1 MNLNYKQ
8 MALMLMQKPYQ
19 LPLGMANGLRHHP
32 EFGVPTNPMPQSE
45 MDAGFHENPYHEPG
59 VAMQLAGDVVPFRN
73 RPQRGEVPG
82 IPATGPMA
90 GRYGSRWRDPGQVR
104 EYEGSVGL
112 RPGSLSPVQSQP
124 RPVVE
129 PMPGRATPSNRA
141 QQTLQSE
148 TAGAARG
155 GDPVAVRQNEIMG
168 KLFDANGRIRPN
180 INNEQQLRNEWDAL
194 ATGKHPLQT
203 RQADRDMLT
212 NLTMGQGGYSKG
224 AIRNFNSAY
233 ETLSAK
239 DKAILMQKLFGDLA
253 E

>member
-1 MNLNYKQ
+1 MNLNYQ
-8 MALMLMQKPYQ
+8 DMAALLSQ
-19 LPLGMANGLRHHP
+19 LR
-32 EFGVPTNPMPQSE
+32 
-45 MDAGFHENPYHEPG
+45 
-59 VAMQLAGDVVPFRN
+59 LAGDVIPYRN

-104 EYEGSVGL
+104 EYEAQSGL
-112 RPGSLSPVQSQP
+112 RPGSLQPVAPQQTGQVLNHWKFPQPSPRLQEAIGNARMQP
-124 RPVVE
+124 RPE
-129 PMPGRATPSNRA
+129 GRATPSNRA

-168 KLFDANGRIRPN
+168 KLFDHNGRLRPN
-180 INNEQQLRNEWDAL
+180 VNNEQALRNEWDLL

-203 RQADRDMLT
+203 GQVDRRMLSD
-212 NLTMGQGGYSKG
+212 LMMGQGGYPKG

-233 ETLSAK
+233 ETLSAREK
-239 DKAILMQKLFGDLA
+239 SILMQKLFGDIV